1 MCRHV
6 MAEMTAALLNNTHSG
21 YRNKPVHHHHHHHH
35 KRTDYCGVKSKDRKD
50 TEQNDT
56 QVTAK

>member
-1 MCRHV
+1 